1 LVRYIKSKIHI
12 KGELIMLNKRDI
24 CEEIGNSF
32 GEFYVDVSGVLTIDT
47 YVGTY
52 TYDSEDELLKDWLP
66 KLIAEDEETGDG
78 TWADIIEYIQEE
90 IL

>member
-1 LVRYIKSKIHI
+1 
-12 KGELIMLNKRDI
+12 MLDKRNI

-32 GEFYVDVSGVLTIDT
+32 GDFYVDVSGILTIDT
-47 YVGTY
+47 YTGTH

-66 KLIAEDEETGDG
+66 KLIAEDEAQQDDY
-78 TWADIIEYIQEE
+78 WAEIIEYIQEE